1 MRKILL
7 IILLTLFF
15 IAPAFA
21 VTLIDALNETF
32 LSTFFSDVYQKETF
46 LKLTAPF
53 TTPS

>member
-32 LSTFFSDVYQKETF
+32 KNNTELNAE
-46 LKLTAPF
+46 
-53 TTPS
+53 